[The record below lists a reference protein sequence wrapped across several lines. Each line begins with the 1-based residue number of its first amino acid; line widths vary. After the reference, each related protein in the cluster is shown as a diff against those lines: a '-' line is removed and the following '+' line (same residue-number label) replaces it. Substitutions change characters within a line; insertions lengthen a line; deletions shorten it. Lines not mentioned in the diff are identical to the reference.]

1 MGLAPQGPHEA
12 QRRRWTFYEA
22 IKDRQMIIAQF
33 GVFIFISAYEPI
45 LEHIF

>member
-1 MGLAPQGPHEA
+1 VYFTAENA
-12 QRRRWTFYEA
+12 EIIKNSK

-33 GVFIFISAYEPI
+33 GVFIFISVHKPI